1 MLNPNI
7 LEERTK
13 QLFQEEKELK
23 TYLDGK
29 AILREIEDKVAE
41 QGLNGETFVELVFYI
56 NNKKYIIF
64 YDIAVTRK
72 EIEEDTWETNIDFI
86 GCRF

>member
-1 MLNPNI
+1 MLNPSI

-13 QLFQEEKELK
+13 QLFQEEKGLEA
-23 TYLDGK
+23 YLDGK

-41 QGLNGETFVELVFYI
+41 QGLNGETFVELVYYI
-56 NNKKYIIF
+56 DRKQYIVF
-64 YDIAVTRK
+64 YDIDVTIK

>member
-1 MLNPNI
+1 MLNGNVI
-7 LEERTK
+7 KERTK
-13 QLFQEEKELK
+13 QLFQEEKGLEVF
-23 TYLDGK
+23 LDGE
-29 AILREIEDKVAE
+29 AIVKEIKDKVAE

-56 NNKKYIIF
+56 NGKQHIVF

-86 GCRF
+86 NCRF